1 MTTLKDTDYLTCSV
15 DTFSVA
21 SLSLNRPD
29 KHNAFNAQVIEQ
41 LIESINSLAQRS
53 DVRCLVLRGNGK
65 HFSAGADLG
74 WMQSMADKSEHEN
87 QEDAS
92 RLAQLMRCLDNFPH
106 PTLAVVHGCAFGG
119 ALGLI
124 CCCDVAIADHS
135 ALFCLSEVK
144 LGLVPATIG
153 PYVNRAI
160 GARQSRRYM
169 LTAERFDA
177 NKAVEI
183 GLIHEAVEASELEK
197 AVTEMVNQL
206 QLNSP
211 AALTQTKA
219 LIRECDSQALDD
231 ALIEYTSQLIAKVR
245 VSEQG
250 QEGLRAFFDK
260 RPPNWAMGGRE

>member
-15 DTFSVA
+15 DTFGVA

-41 LIESINSLAQRS
+41 LIESINSLAQLPE
-53 DVRCLVLRGNGK
+53 VRCLVLRGNGK

-74 WMQSMADKSEHEN
+74 WMQSMVGKSEQEN

-177 NKAVEI
+177 NQAVEI
-183 GLIHEAVEASELEK
+183 GLIHEAVEASKLEK
-197 AVTEMVNQL
+197 SVTEIVNQW

-219 LIRECDSQALDD
+219 LIQECDSQTLDD

-250 QEGLRAFFDK
+250 QEGLKAFFDK
-260 RPPNWAMGGRE
+260 RPPNWVMGGRE

>member
-1 MTTLKDTDYLTCSV
+1 MTNLIDNSYLTGNI
-15 DTFSVA
+15 DDLGVA
-21 SLSLNRPD
+21 TLLLNRPD

-41 LIESINSLAQRS
+41 LIESIHSLAQRS
-53 DVRCLVLRGNGK
+53 EVRCLVLRGNGK

-74 WMQSMADKSEHEN
+74 WMQSMIAKSELEN
-87 QEDAS
+87 QQDAS
-92 RLAQLMRCLDNFPH
+92 RLAQLMHCLDNFPH
-106 PTLAVVHGCAFGG
+106 PTIAVVHGCAFGG

-144 LGLVPATIG
+144 LGLIPATIG
-153 PYVNRAI
+153 PYVNRTI

-183 GLIHEAVEASELEK
+183 GLIHEAVEISQLEK
-197 AVTEMVNQL
+197 TVNDIVNQWL
-206 QLNSP
+206 LNSP

-219 LIRECDSQALDD
+219 LIRECDTQVLDN
-231 ALIEYTSQLIAKVR
+231 ALIEYTSQLIAQVR
-245 VSEQG
+245 VSDQG
-250 QEGLRAFFDK
+250 QEGLKAFFDK
-260 RPPNWAMGGRE
+260 RPPNWAIGGSE

>member
-1 MTTLKDTDYLTCSV
+1 
-15 DTFSVA
+15 
-21 SLSLNRPD
+21 
-29 KHNAFNAQVIEQ
+29 
-41 LIESINSLAQRS
+41 
-53 DVRCLVLRGNGK
+53 
-65 HFSAGADLG
+65 
-74 WMQSMADKSEHEN
+74 
-87 QEDAS
+87 
-92 RLAQLMRCLDNFPH
+92 
-106 PTLAVVHGCAFGG
+106 
-119 ALGLI
+119 
-124 CCCDVAIADHS
+124 
-135 ALFCLSEVK
+135 
-144 LGLVPATIG
+144 
-153 PYVNRAI
+153 
-160 GARQSRRYM
+160 M

-260 RPPNWAMGGRE
+260 GPPNWAMGGRE